1 MNIQT
6 NFALPDLFLKQPLGH
21 PYAMFSHPAIV
32 ANGIF
37 PHGSTPFSWWWP
49 MVYFHIESS

>member
-37 PHGSTPFSWWWP
+37 PYGSTPFSWWWP